1 MTTLPHSVPVIV
13 ERECEIHSNNVA
25 VPVLHHGEVHVWR
38 QRLDCAPASVEAFK
52 CLLSNEER
60 YRAERF
66 RFQDGR
72 TEYIVSRGTLRVL
85 LAAYQGTAADQ
96 LQFAYSEFGRPRL
109 ADNGPKTI
117 EFNISHSSGLAL
129 LAFARHRRIGIDI
142 EAVRTNFDPTEI
154 AENYFSQ
161 SERTTLRDL
170 PPDLRHQAF
179 FRCWTRKEAFIKA
192 LGEGLSHPLD
202 AFDVSLA
209 PGETASLIATRPNNL
224 EAAHWMLGDVAV
236 PDGYLAALAFELD
249 SNPS

>member
-1 MTTLPHSVPVIV
+1 MIV
-13 ERECEIHSNNVA
+13 ERECEMHPNVVA
-25 VPVLHHGEVHVWR
+25 APVLHHGEVHVWR
-38 QRLDCAPASVEAFK
+38 QRLDCSPASVEAFT

-66 RFQDGR
+66 RFEEGR

-85 LAAYQGTAADQ
+85 LAAYQGTATDQ

-109 ADNGPKTI
+109 AVDGPEAI
-117 EFNISHSSGLAL
+117 EFNISHSSGLTL

-142 EAVRTNFDPTEI
+142 EAVRTNFNPTEI

-161 SERTTLRDL
+161 SERTTLSDL
-170 PPDLRHQAF
+170 PPGLRHQAF

-209 PGETASLIATRPNNL
+209 PGETAALTATRPDSL
-224 EAAHWMLGDVAV
+224 EAARWTLRDVAV
-236 PDGYLAALAFELD
+236 PGGYLAALAVELD